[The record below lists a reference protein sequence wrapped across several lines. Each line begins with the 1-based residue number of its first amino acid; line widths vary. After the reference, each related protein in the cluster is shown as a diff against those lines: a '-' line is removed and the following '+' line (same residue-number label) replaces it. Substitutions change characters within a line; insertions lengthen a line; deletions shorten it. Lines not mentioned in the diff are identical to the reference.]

1 MSFQPV
7 LPLTGYAG
15 WRFLGRTMERQRDSH
30 DQSQQVQREVAYFA
44 EKIGTVRTPEDL
56 VSDYRLLKVALG
68 AFGLGEAI
76 NGKALIRKV
85 LNEGAA
91 DKGALAN
98 RLSDKR
104 WLALA
109 KAFDFGGASG
119 AGTGTAGFADR
130 IAGQYRTQSF
140 EAAIG
145 EVDANLGLAL
155 TLDREMAT
163 LASDDM
169 SEEAKWFSVLG
180 STSLRAV
187 FDGAFGLPREFA
199 ALDLDRQVEI
209 YQDRTARMFGSGSAS
224 QFAAEDKRETLIKT
238 FLIRADLGSMGP
250 APPGRIALT
259 LLGG

>member
-44 EKIGTVRTPEDL
+44 EKIGTVRSPEDL

-85 LNEGAA
+85 LGEGTA

-109 KAFDFGGASG
+109 KAFDFDG

-130 IAGQYRTQSF
+130 IAEQYRTQSF
-140 EAAIG
+140 ETAIG

-180 STSLRAV
+180 SRSLRAV
-187 FDGAFGLPREFA
+187 FDGAFGLPKEFA

-224 QFAAEDKRETLIKT
+224 QFADEDKRETLIKT

>member
-30 DQSQQVQREVAYFA
+30 DQSQQVQREGAYFA
-44 EKIGTVRTPEDL
+44 EKIGTGRTPEDL

-155 TLDREMAT
+155 TLDHEMAT